1 MCLCL
6 ERGTK
11 GRNKDLGVNSL
22 EVVADPLIVNKV
34 SEGKHRKNRTEG

>member
-22 EVVADPLIVNKV
+22 EMVADPLIVNKV